1 MSENNISAEE
11 TKSLVLVGVGGQGIL
26 LASEIIA
33 RTIMASGYDVKM
45 NEIHGMAQRGGS
57 VVAQIRFG
65 RDVASPLV
73 PKHSARALVA
83 LEKIEVLRFVDY
95 LADDGL
101 AVVSDQEIIPVSAS
115 GGKIP
120 YPALGEEDIRKV
132 CPNLIY
138 VHAIKLAEELG
149 NARAANTILLGVMSN
164 VLHFPEENWKESIRS
179 CVKPKF
185 VDVNI
190 KAFEIGRAMK

>member
-1 MSENNISAEE
+1 MSENSISAEE

-65 RDVASPLV
+65 RDV
-73 PKHSARALVA
+73 
-83 LEKIEVLRFVDY
+83 EKIEVMRFVDY